1 LRKKILNA
9 FKLLLFL
16 GIGIFFIWLFVKD
29 LTPEQKKDIYRSF
42 VEADFTW
49 FYISMLV
56 GVVSHFIRAMRWKML
71 LKPMGYNPS
80 NKNITMAVF
89 IGYLANLALP
99 RLGEV
104 TRCGTLT
111 RYEKVPFQ
119 KGFGTVITER
129 ALDMLTFILL
139 FIITVAIHFEKIKD
153 YLYIRV
159 LTPLEDKLATL
170 QHTNYI
176 IYIIIA
182 LLIGLSIYMY
192 RIRNRF
198 EHLFIYIKFREVVKG
213 LFEGIKSLLK
223 MERPWLF
230 ILYTLLI
237 WGTYW
242 LMTHVIFM
250 SMAETMHLGLNAS
263 LVVLMFGSIGIIVV
277 QGGIGIYPAI
287 VAETLILYNI
297 PEVNGYALG
306 WLLWSA
312 QQIIIILIGSMSFG
326 LLPILNKFNKD
337 EQVKYHTIKDS

>member
-1 LRKKILNA
+1 MRKKILNA
-9 FKLLLFL
+9 LKLLLFL
-16 GIGIFFIWLFVKD
+16 GIGVFFIWLFVKD

-49 FYISMLV
+49 FYVSMLV

-176 IYIIIA
+176 IYIIVA

-250 SMAETMHLGLNAS
+250 SMDETMHLGLNAS

-312 QQIIIILIGSMSFG
+312 QQIIIILIGSLSFG
-326 LLPILNKFNKD
+326 LLPVLNKFNKD
-337 EQVKYHTIKDS
+337 EQIKYHTIKDS

>member
-1 LRKKILNA
+1 M
-9 FKLLLFL
+9 LFL
-16 GIGIFFIWLFVKD
+16 GIGVFFIWLFVKD
-29 LTPEQKKDIYRSF
+29 LSPEQKKDIYKSF

-49 FYISMLV
+49 FYVSMVV
-56 GVVSHFIRAMRWKML
+56 GFASHFIRAMRWKML

-129 ALDMLTFILL
+129 ALDMITFIIL

-176 IYIIIA
+176 IYLFIA
-182 LLIGLSIYMY
+182 ILIGSAIYMY
-192 RIRNRF
+192 TIRNRF
-198 EHLFIYIKFREVVKG
+198 EHLFIYIKFREIAKG

-242 LMTHVIFM
+242 LMTHVVFM
-250 SMAETMHLGLNAS
+250 SMQETMHLGFNAS

-287 VAETLILYNI
+287 VAETLVLYNI

-312 QQIIIILIGSMSFG
+312 QQIIIILIGSLSFG

-337 EQVKYHTIKDS
+337 EQLKYHTIKDS

>member
-1 LRKKILNA
+1 MRKKILNA
-9 FKLLLFL
+9 LKLLLFL
-16 GIGIFFIWLFVKD
+16 GIGVFFIWLFVKD

-49 FYISMLV
+49 FYVSMLV

-176 IYIIIA
+176 IYIIVA

-250 SMAETMHLGLNAS
+250 SMDETMHLGLNAS

-312 QQIIIILIGSMSFG
+312 QQIIIILIGSLSFG
-326 LLPILNKFNKD
+326 LLPVLNKFNKD